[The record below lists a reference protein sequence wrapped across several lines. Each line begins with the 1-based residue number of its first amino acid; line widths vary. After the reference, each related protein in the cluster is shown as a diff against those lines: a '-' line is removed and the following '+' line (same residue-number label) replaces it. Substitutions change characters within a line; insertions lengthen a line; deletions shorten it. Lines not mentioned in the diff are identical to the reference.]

1 MKKTVLIGIG
11 IIVAVTIA
19 LVVIAYDRN
28 NIDESQNLDELL
40 PNVIPKGKNY
50 SVTLTENVGVKDTG
64 P

>member
-11 IIVAVTIA
+11 IIVVIIA
-19 LVVIAYDRN
+19 LVMISYDRN

-40 PNVIPKGKNY
+40 PNVVPKGKNY
-50 SVTLTENVGVKDTG
+50 SITLTENVGVKDTG